1 VGANFRNRISMQ
13 PMRSH
18 EVKGSLLPYF
28 LAGGAGGVKSC
39 LVWRVDFPTFI
50 FHWDSGLLMEV
61 WGVGV
66 GGGGAVEGVKAKSY
80 QVYDMFPKEFSITP
94 HFYLICFGKCC
105 SPCSPKS
112 SQ

>member
-39 LVWRVDFPTFI
+39 LVWRVDFPT
-50 FHWDSGLLMEV
+50 S
-61 WGVGV
+61 
-66 GGGGAVEGVKAKSY
+66 
-80 QVYDMFPKEFSITP
+80 FSTWTVD
-94 HFYLICFGKCC
+94 F
-105 SPCSPKS
+105 
-112 SQ
+112 